1 MKTARPED
9 SIMFVRLTTNPM
21 SVKNKKAVIA
31 TPSRVDD
38 IGEDAAVGYDYI
50 EQR

>member
-9 SIMFVRLTTNPM
+9 SMMFVRRTTNPM

-31 TPSRVDD
+31 TPSSVDD
-38 IGEDAAVGYDYI
+38 IGEDAAVGYD
-50 EQR
+50 